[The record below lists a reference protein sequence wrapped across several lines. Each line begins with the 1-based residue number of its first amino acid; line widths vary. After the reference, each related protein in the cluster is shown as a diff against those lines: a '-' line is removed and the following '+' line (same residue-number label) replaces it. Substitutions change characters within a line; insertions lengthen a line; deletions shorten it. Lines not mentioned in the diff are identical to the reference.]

1 MMYHYR
7 WDLDTDQY
15 KASQFLMLSSNPA
28 MPPEVLKERSE
39 FIRARQTGRMDFV
52 GAHTNHTHHIAL
64 ILNRITT
71 TLHTY
76 YSAARC
82 TTAQPGCLCWQ
93 RTIVMTGWVVW
104 CVCGSLSNL
113 RLPQARM
120 R

>member
-52 GAHTNHTHHIAL
+52 GAHTLAYMNTCA
-64 ILNRITT
+64 T
-71 TLHTY
+71 TLHINCLVFKCISAAASATAY
-76 YSAARC
+76 VHTIVYSAARH
-82 TTAQPGCLCWQ
+82 TISTAWSC
-93 RTIVMTGWVVW
+93 
-104 CVCGSLSNL
+104 CGVITF
-113 RLPQARM
+113 
-120 R
+120 